1 MTYRLNRSHLLIS
14 VFAGLVFSG
23 IFVYRLFFELPH
35 PLFNMAFWV
44 SLAIVIFY
52 VIGVF
57 ARSFLIQEVFVIEDE
72 YDFSQDEDYLE
83 FMASLEGGGEEIE
96 TVEMPTDV
104 MLDDPQADPLDD
116 YDDPLNDPFMDTVPL
131 DVS

>member
-1 MTYRLNRSHLLIS
+1 MTYRLNRAHLLIS
-14 VFAGLVFSG
+14 VFAGLVFAG

-35 PLFNMAFWV
+35 HLFDMAMWI

-57 ARSFLIQEVFVIEDE
+57 ARSFLIQEVFVPEEE
-72 YDFSQDEDYLE
+72 YDFSQDEEYLA
-83 FMASLEGGGEEIE
+83 FMESLENDGEEIE
-96 TVEMPTDV
+96 TIEAPTDV
-104 MLDDPQADPLDD
+104 MLDDPADPFED
-116 YDDPLNDPFMDTVPL
+116 YDDSLNDPFIDPVPL